1 MSGDASRPP
10 AGRKLLERKLAPGFP
25 PLSIRHHEARTRALA
40 LATGFVL
47 LTMLAGVTR
56 TMKKTLGIIFLT
68 AVATNLIWFA
78 VIGCLMFFAT
88 KTTTQTGMTLP
99 TVDNNFV
106 VMVMRDLTTQ
116 NFTFTFRETGRT
128 ATNFVATNQI
138 LLQRPLHHGQEFTIV
153 VQDPKESEP

>member
-1 MSGDASRPP
+1 
-10 AGRKLLERKLAPGFP
+10 
-25 PLSIRHHEARTRALA
+25 
-40 LATGFVL
+40 
-47 LTMLAGVTR
+47 
-56 TMKKTLGIIFLT
+56 MKKTLGIIFLT